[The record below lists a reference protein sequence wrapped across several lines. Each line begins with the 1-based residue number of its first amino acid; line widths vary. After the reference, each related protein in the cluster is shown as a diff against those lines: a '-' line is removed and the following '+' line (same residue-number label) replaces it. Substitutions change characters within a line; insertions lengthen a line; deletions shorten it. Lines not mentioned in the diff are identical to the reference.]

1 MPPIH
6 IANSYEHGLTPDK
19 EITPVSEDS
28 RVIEVKNMEI
38 QFHVMQGV
46 VPAVNGVSFHVER
59 GKTLGIVGESGC
71 GKSVTAL
78 SILRLL
84 PTPPAKIIG
93 GEILFHRRPGEVIDL
108 AKLPAKG
115 AEMRSIRGNDI
126 AMIFQEPMTSLTP
139 AYTIGEQ
146 IMEAIVLH
154 QRVNKHEAR
163 MRAIQILK
171 RVGMPQPSR
180 TVDSYPHQ
188 LSGGMIQ
195 RAMIAVALSC
205 QPSLLIADEPTTALD
220 VTTAAQILELM
231 RDLQRDL
238 GMSIMHISHNLGV
251 IAEVADEVAVM
262 YLGKIVER
270 ADVNTL
276 FYEPKHPYT
285 QGLLGSIPQIGQ
297 KKRLDPIR
305 GVVPEP
311 NAIPVGC
318 AFAPRCPKYIPGK
331 CNVAAP
337 PAFAVGPQHEASCYL
352 YEKG

>member
-1 MPPIH
+1 
-6 IANSYEHGLTPDK
+6 
-19 EITPVSEDS
+19 
-28 RVIEVKNMEI
+28 
-38 QFHVMQGV
+38 
-46 VPAVNGVSFHVER
+46 
-59 GKTLGIVGESGC
+59 
-71 GKSVTAL
+71 
-78 SILRLL
+78 
-84 PTPPAKIIG
+84 
-93 GEILFHRRPGEVIDL
+93 
-108 AKLPAKG
+108 
-115 AEMRSIRGNDI
+115 MRSIRGNDI

-146 IMEAIVLH
+146 IMEAITLH
-154 QRVNKHEAR
+154 QQVNKREAR
-163 MRAIQILK
+163 ARAIQMLG

-180 TVDSYPHQ
+180 TVDAYPHQ
-188 LSGGMIQ
+188 LSGGMMQ

-231 RDLQRDL
+231 HDLQRDL

-285 QGLLGSIPQIGQ
+285 QGLLGSIPRIGQ
-297 KKRLDPIR
+297 KGRLEPIR

-318 AFAPRCPKYIPGK
+318 AFAPRCPKYMPGK
-331 CNVAAP
+331 CNVVAP
-337 PAFAVGPQHEASCYL
+337 PAYKVGPQHEASCYL